1 MGIFELLEET
11 ALALWVG
18 ESLWGYPIML
28 SLHAVGLSIVVGIFT
43 MLNLRILGLLKDIEL
58 SAFKSLYQ
66 ISWAGLAI
74 NAISGFSLFSSQ
86 ATYFV
91 TSKPFLIK
99 ITAII
104 LGVIVAIFLYRCLY
118 LKDEDISEKKTIKD
132 QSTRNLAVL
141 SLLCWTTAI
150 FSGRLVAYL

>member
-1 MGIFELLEET
+1 MGIFELLEES

-58 SAFKSLYQ
+58 STFKSLYQ
-66 ISWAGLAI
+66 LSWVGLVI
-74 NAISGFSLFSSQ
+74 NTTSGFSLFSSQ

-99 ITAII
+99 ITAIVV
-104 LGVIVAIFLYRCLY
+104 GVIVAIFLYRCLY
-118 LKDEDISEKKTIKD
+118 LNGEDTNEKKTIRG
-132 QSTRNLAVL
+132 QPTRNLAVL

>member
-43 MLNLRILGLLKDIEL
+43 MLNLRILGLLRDIEL
-58 SAFKSLYQ
+58 STFKSLYQ
-66 ISWAGLAI
+66 LSWVGLVI
-74 NAISGFSLFSSQ
+74 NTTSGFSLFSSQ
-86 ATYFV
+86 ASYFV

-118 LKDEDISEKKTIKD
+118 LNGEDTNEKKTIRG
-132 QSTRNLAVL
+132 QPTRNLAVL

>member
-1 MGIFELLEET
+1 MI
-11 ALALWVG
+11 
-18 ESLWGYPIML
+18 
-28 SLHAVGLSIVVGIFT
+28 
-43 MLNLRILGLLKDIEL
+43 NLRILGLLKDIEL
-58 SAFKSLYQ
+58 STFKSLYQ
-66 ISWAGLAI
+66 LSWVGLVI
-74 NAISGFSLFSSQ
+74 NTTSGFSLFSSQ

-118 LKDEDISEKKTIKD
+118 LNGEDTSEKKTIRG
-132 QSTRNLAVL
+132 QPTRNLAVL

>member
-1 MGIFELLEET
+1 MGIFELLEES

-58 SAFKSLYQ
+58 STFKSLYQ
-66 ISWAGLAI
+66 LSWVGLVI
-74 NAISGFSLFSSQ
+74 NTTSGFSLFSSQ

-99 ITAII
+99 ILRVRIPTRKRRSKTNQ
-104 LGVIVAIFLYRCLY
+104 LVTSRFCHYCVGQLQY
-118 LKDEDISEKKTIKD
+118 LVDD
-132 QSTRNLAVL
+132 
-141 SLLCWTTAI
+141 
-150 FSGRLVAYL
+150 